1 MKITTKLIIGMG
13 LLLSAAIAAVV
24 KYPEQLIP
32 KEYFDQIETRA
43 PAISLHAPSVAGR
56 DNLVNFRVRD
66 DNSGLRGVRV
76 KLNGQEIFKKDYDKV
91 PEASE
96 EIQLKY
102 QTIRKYTELVL
113 SVEAYDGS
121 IWQNRANQDLTIPTD
136 YIPPEVEVLSTEHNG
151 TLGGALFMTMRIK
164 GDSAEEELAKFV
176 QVHDYEFPIF
186 PVARGFERY
195 LKEYQAK
202 YPTLRYP
209 ADEIY
214 YALVPLPFALVDQ
227 FGEKEYNKKLAISVV
242 AKDAAGN
249 ESQSMVY
256 NRVNKRVL
264 KRSDLAL
271 SQEFFDKS
279 IAKLYD
285 KYEDFAHDN
294 ESSEGIKAR
303 LSEPQRELDKF
314 VRINED
320 FRQGLEQVIIEICS
334 KGYSKAVDGLN
345 DAPQRWAELRKIAK
359 PLAAKPTSTFGE
371 ARSYFLRGGDGKVL
385 SQSKHLGID
394 LAHVRNS
401 PVNAALDGT
410 VVYAGD
416 FGIYGKVVIIY
427 HAGGMITLYGH
438 LERVTVNSGDY
449 LKKGELLGNSGETG
463 LAGGDHL
470 HFEVRIHGHAVSPFE
485 WLDGNWIKTRIHR
498 ALREA
503 LLPLSASQ

>member
-1 MKITTKLIIGMG
+1 MKKTTKLFIGIG

-24 KYPEQLIP
+24 KYPEHLIP
-32 KEYFDQIETRA
+32 KEYFDQIENKA
-43 PAISLHAPSVAGR
+43 PIISLDVPSVAGR
-56 DNLVNFRVRD
+56 DNLISFKARD

-76 KLNGQEIFKKDYDKV
+76 QLNGQEIFKKDYDKV
-91 PEASE
+91 PEAAE
-96 EIQLKY
+96 EIPLKY
-102 QTIRKYTELVL
+102 QTIRKFTELKL
-113 SVEAYDGS
+113 SIEAYDSS
-121 IWQNRANQDLTIPTD
+121 IWQNRVTQDLTIPTD

-164 GDSAEEELAKFV
+164 GDSPEEELAKFV
-176 QVHDYEFPIF
+176 QVHDYQFPIF
-186 PVARGFERY
+186 PVASGFERY

-209 ADEIY
+209 AEELY
-214 YALVPLPFALVDQ
+214 YALVPLPFALIDH

-242 AKDAAGN
+242 AKDTAGN
-249 ESQSMVY
+249 ESQSVVY
-256 NRVNKRVL
+256 NRINKRAL
-264 KRSDLAL
+264 KKSDLAL

-279 IAKLYD
+279 IAKLYH
-285 KYEDFAHDN
+285 KYEDFAHDS

-320 FRQGLEQVIIEICS
+320 FRRELEKVLIDICS
-334 KGYSKAVDGLN
+334 MGYSEAVDGLN

-401 PVNAALDGT
+401 PVKAALDGT

-416 FGIYGKVVIIY
+416 FGIYGNIVILY
-427 HAGGMITLYGH
+427 HAAGMITLYGH
-438 LERVTVNSGDY
+438 LESVGVNAGEY
-449 LKKGELLGNSGETG
+449 LKKGALLGHSGETG

-498 ALREA
+498 ALGEA
-503 LLPLSASQ
+503 LLPLSATQ